1 MTISKNFKDIREAR
15 KMYDGGRAAKRGW
28 DCGDCGAE
36 KNRSDQCRSCGSP
49 KRYHVKEATAKEVLA
64 KRMKSDHPDDN
75 PQAFRQTKSPIK
87 DGPKTYKM
95 HGKFQ
100 DSGRVSQKG
109 KTAALKKQHKRRPK
123 DYGISETPEL
133 SSPELQQQLDE
144 LSPKTLKNYTNK
156 VLSKTPPHELDD
168 KQIKN
173 IRRAGQKIYD
183 KEYSKT
189 GKPVK
194 DKDGKTVG
202 MVHKEEAPLKGFRNK
217 DYGVSKAGNLHRNPD
232 SGSGQSDSDRVADA
246 LDKHEFKKKRL
257 SMIRKAH
264 KKVLKKKG
272 IKEDLASGRPAKKP
286 VSSNLL
292 KQRARDNEKALKSG
306 FMKLTP
312 KERAKEAKR
321 FLEDKNWPRPFS
333 KSERDE
339 FLEKGPKGKH
349 KVSSDTKKTIDQIS
363 KDKED
368 RKKAINKSTRRGRL
382 PESAPAAGDVD
393 KKTMGQIN
401 RRIDKEMKKK
411 GIKTNWMKGVKEAKK
426 PTVHFKG
433 GDKLKTV
440 KIKYNK
446 PIKTKVTDIG
456 PGGKEVVRKDWSEE
470 QKRIVES
477 LSKLIDRGIEDK
489 RKERT
494 TQVGQKRAK
503 DGKSL
508 EPVMGKTKAPKHL
521 LVRYGKP
528 EKKR

>member
-1 MTISKNFKDIREAR
+1 
-15 KMYDGGRAAKRGW
+15 MYDGGRAAKRGW

-144 LSPKTLKNYTNK
+144 LSPATYKSYIKKKMDKIGDEFYDKKKGPEHLKTLRKAGTRIYNDPT
-156 VLSKTPPHELDD
+156 TD
-168 KQIKN
+168 KGKPIKN
-173 IRRAGQKIYD
+173 SKGQVVG
-183 KEYSKT
+183 YSKSES
-189 GKPVK
+189 V
-194 DKDGKTVG
+194 
-202 MVHKEEAPLKGFRNK
+202 VHKEEAPLKGFSNK
-217 DYGVSKAGNLHRNPD
+217 EYGVSKAGNLHKNP
-232 SGSGQSDSDRVADA
+232 GAGQSDSDRVADA

-321 FLEDKNWPRPFS
+321 FLEDKNTFKYHGATGRHNPENKELLA
-333 KSERDE
+333 KSAKE
-339 FLEKGPKGKH
+339 
-349 KVSSDTKKTIDQIS
+349 TKK
-363 KDKED
+363 K
-368 RKKAINKSTRRGRL
+368 
-382 PESAPAAGDVD
+382 
-393 KKTMGQIN
+393 KKT
-401 RRIDKEMKKK
+401 
-411 GIKTNWMKGVKEAKK
+411 VKEAKK

-433 GDKLKTV
+433 EDKLKTV

-470 QKRIVES
+470 QIRIVES
-477 LSKLIDRGIEDK
+477 LKNLLDRGIEDK

-494 TQVGQKRAK
+494 VQVGQKRAK

>member
-1 MTISKNFKDIREAR
+1 MTINKNFEDIREAR

-28 DCGDCGAE
+28 NCGDCGAE

-49 KRYHVKEATAKEVLA
+49 KRYHLDHPSNAHLKEDLASGRPAKKPVSSNLLKQRAKDNEKALKSGFMKMPDYARKKFDEMVSGFKKDGEGVSKAGNLHTTKQQDADSSKVADALDKHEFKKKRLETIRKVHKKVIKKKGIKEATSKEVLA

-123 DYGISETPEL
+123 DYGITESAPAEG
-133 SSPELQQQLDE
+133 DVDK
-144 LSPKTLKNYTNK
+144 KTMG
-156 VLSKTPPHELDD
+156 
-168 KQIKN
+168 QIN
-173 IRRAGQKIYD
+173 RRID
-183 KEYSKT
+183 KE
-189 GKPVK
+189 
-194 DKDGKTVG
+194 
-202 MVHKEEAPLKGFRNK
+202 M
-217 DYGVSKAGNLHRNPD
+217 
-232 SGSGQSDSDRVADA
+232 
-246 LDKHEFKKKRL
+246 
-257 SMIRKAH
+257 
-264 KKVLKKKG
+264 KKKG
-272 IKEDLASGRPAKKP
+272 IKT
-286 VSSNLL
+286 NW
-292 KQRARDNEKALKSG
+292 
-306 FMKLTP
+306 MKGI
-312 KERAKEAKR
+312 K
-321 FLEDKNWPRPFS
+321 EDKKWPRPYT
-333 KSERDE
+333 KAERDE
-339 FLEKGPKGKH
+339 FLAKKKKANKEIADKNLKQAKGYNPASLSTRLRSEEEKAPTGKH

-382 PESAPAAGDVD
+382 PE
-393 KKTMGQIN
+393 
-401 RRIDKEMKKK
+401 
-411 GIKTNWMKGVKEAKK
+411 AKK
-426 PTVHFKG
+426 PVVHFKG
-433 GDKLKTV
+433 EDKLKTV